1 VGNDVSAGSVDER
14 SDYDLVGGGPAV
26 SAVVDS
32 FYELVLADPDLI
44 GYFDGVDVP
53 RLKRHQ
59 VQMVSQVLGGP
70 VTYTGREL
78 AVAHADRKIDEAAFG
93 RVVEHLISAMT
104 SGGVPDAVI
113 DRVVQALAGT
123 KQDIV
128 ASGVR

>member
-1 VGNDVSAGSVDER
+1 MGNDVSAGPVDER

-44 GYFDGVDVP
+44 GYFDGVDMP

-59 VQMVSQVLGGP
+59 VQLVSQVLGGP

-78 AVAHADRKIDEAAFG
+78 ADAHVGHNIDEAAFG
-93 RVVEHLISAMT
+93 RVVEHLISAMR
-104 SGGVPDAVI
+104 SAGVPEAVI
-113 DRVVQALAGT
+113 DRVVQVLAGT
-123 KQDIV
+123 KEDVV